1 MFNIGGGEIIGL
13 AVLGM
18 ILVGPERMPSIAAD
32 AARYLNKLKKF
43 AQNATDELK
52 ENLGPGYEDLK
63 VTDLNP
69 KKFIKKT
76 IGDAMEQVE
85 EKPAAK
91 VRSGFV
97 MNLVD
102 QITEALSKVNDPE
115 LHKPITELGMV
126 ETITVSDGIA
136 KLKILLTIVG
146 CPMKDRLQSDI
157 TNSLSDL
164 AEIKKVEIEFGVMSE
179 EQRNNVKKIIRGGRE
194 KFIPFAQPDSLTRV
208 LGIASGK
215 GGVGKSS
222 VTVNLAVA
230 AAKRGLKVGIL
241 DADVYGHSV
250 PRLMGILD
258 QRPTAIDQTFIPV
271 ENYGVK
277 VVSMEMFK
285 PERSD
290 PVAYRGPLLHRVLEQ
305 LLSDAYWGDLDL
317 LLLDLPPGTG
327 DIAISL
333 GQLIP
338 TSEIVVVTTPQIA
351 AAEVAERAGRIA
363 HQMKQPVLGVIE
375 NMSDTSCG
383 KCGEVISIF
392 GSGGGEETAKR
403 LSELVGADVP
413 LLAKVPFDSQV
424 REGGDI
430 GDPAVLT
437 NEKIQNAFNQILD
450 KIIIRPRSLVGVR
463 LGVSN

>member
-1 MFNIGGGEIIGL
+1 
-13 AVLGM
+13 
-18 ILVGPERMPSIAAD
+18 
-32 AARYLNKLKKF
+32 
-43 AQNATDELK
+43 
-52 ENLGPGYEDLK
+52 
-63 VTDLNP
+63 
-69 KKFIKKT
+69 
-76 IGDAMEQVE
+76 
-85 EKPAAK
+85 
-91 VRSGFV
+91 

-102 QITEALSKVNDPE
+102 QISEALSKVNDPE

-126 ETITVSDGIA
+126 ETIKVNDGIA

-271 ENYGVK
+271 ENHGVK

-338 TSEIVVVTTPQIA
+338 TSEIVVVTTPQVA

-392 GSGGGEETAKR
+392 GSGGGEETARR

-424 REGGDI
+424 RKGGDI

>member
-1 MFNIGGGEIIGL
+1 MSLI
-13 AVLGM
+13 
-18 ILVGPERMPSIAAD
+18 
-32 AARYLNKLKKF
+32 
-43 AQNATDELK
+43 
-52 ENLGPGYEDLK
+52 
-63 VTDLNP
+63 
-69 KKFIKKT
+69 
-76 IGDAMEQVE
+76 
-85 EKPAAK
+85 
-91 VRSGFV
+91 
-97 MNLVD
+97 D
-102 QITEALSKVNDPE
+102 QITDALSKVNDPE

-126 ETITVSDGIA
+126 ETVTFNNGIA
-136 KLKILLTIVG
+136 NLKILLTIVG

-157 TNSLSDL
+157 TNSLKDL
-164 AEIKKVEIEFGVMSE
+164 TEISKVEIEFGVMSE

-375 NMSDTSCG
+375 NMSDTNCG
-383 KCGEVISIF
+383 KCGEAISIF
-392 GSGGGEETAKR
+392 GSGGGEETARR

-424 REGGDI
+424 REGGDA

-437 NEKIQNAFNQILD
+437 NERIQGAFNQILD